1 MAEPIYNVVKEY
13 TSTKIEIIIML
24 LVLFVVSSYFFPEIR
39 MGAYIAA
46 AGIVLI
52 IVFQLLAQSGIV
64 IEVAEY
70 KRAVV
75 FRMGH
80 YHRVDGP
87 GWVLIIPLLEK
98 AQVLDLRLQTLN
110 LPPQEVITTDE
121 IKTTIDTSVYYQ
133 IVDPKK
139 AVLKV
144 KDFSSTIES
153 YVFGALRDVASD
165 LTLNELFGEIEKVND
180 LVKVKIQPLVS
191 EWGMNLVD
199 VTITNVQIPENIQ
212 YAMHLRRKAREEWAA
227 SQYEARAQ
235 KTRIE
240 ALGEAAKKL
249 DQNALNYLYLREA
262 LPKIAEGKS
271 TKIFFPAEFSQ
282 LAAGLAGGDK
292 SSAAAAATA
301 LYPLALKKIGE
312 ELDKEKPKKEKEEK
326 ES

>member
-1 MAEPIYNVVKEY
+1 MAEPLYNVVKEY
-13 TSTKIEIIIML
+13 TSTKIEVIIML

-39 MGAYIAA
+39 MGAYLA
-46 AGIVLI
+46 AGAIVLI
-52 IVFQLLAQSGIV
+52 IIFQLLGQSNIV
-64 IEVAEY
+64 IEVPEY

-98 AQVLDLRLQTLN
+98 AEVLDLRLQTLN

-121 IKTTIDTSVYYQ
+121 IKTTMDTAVYYQ
-133 IVDPKK
+133 VVDPKK

-144 KDFSSTIES
+144 KNFSSTIES

-191 EWGMNLVD
+191 EWGMNVVD
-199 VTITNVQIPENIQ
+199 VTITNITIPENIQ

-227 SQYEARAQ
+227 AQYDARAQ

-240 ALGEAAKKL
+240 ALAEAAKKL

-262 LPKIAEGKS
+262 LPKMAEGQS

-282 LAAGLAGGDK
+282 LAAGLVGGEKKDLTT
-292 SSAAAAATA
+292 AAAA
-301 LYPLALKKIGE
+301 LYPLALKKVGE
-312 ELDKEKPKKEKEEK
+312 ELDKEKAKKEEK
-326 ES
+326 QS